1 MFSQFIE
8 VFKFNILTLENNGN
22 QTRVKNMEL
31 LFPKMLAYL
40 KAKANQ
46 SELFALFK
54 YSSLPICQKGIFL
67 FALFL
72 IEIIV
77 T

>member
-1 MFSQFIE
+1 
-8 VFKFNILTLENNGN
+8 
-22 QTRVKNMEL
+22 MEL

-54 YSSLPICQKGIFL
+54 YSLLPICQKGIFL